1 MTINEMMEQS
11 ANEITLNGTISNCE
25 KEYKMNK
32 EESSLD
38 TILRVMKKYANSSGN
53 IDIRSDKFK
62 IGVVEWLDILDDKTW
77 ELKREIEI
85 LKEKNMMLDDKNWK
99 LERKIEILKEKNML
113 LKEIIGKSNF
123 APLLKGD
130 SDE

>member
-85 LKEKNMMLDDKNWK
+85 LKEKNM
-99 LERKIEILKEKNML
+99 L